1 MATGTAL
8 EYLTRL
14 VRILSK
20 WRYEP
25 RLRATPRKRVVY
37 EPRAL
42 SSVPCF
48 RLPYIYRST
57 LQYGGTLGPHTR
69 ITDTERT
76 QQVMYTA
83 VAHTCNAILLRYC
96 ERQLA
101 TVRGPERA
109 GFDGWRMLPTLGTV
123 VQQEPR
129 HMQRASGAV
138 ASRASV
144 WPTENS

>member
-1 MATGTAL
+1 MLPITA
-8 EYLTRL
+8 
-14 VRILSK
+14 I
-20 WRYEP
+20 
-25 RLRATPRKRVVY
+25 
-37 EPRAL
+37 
-42 SSVPCF
+42 
-48 RLPYIYRST
+48 PYIDRLYR
-57 LQYGGTLGPHTR
+57 R
-69 ITDTERT
+69 DDTVGERT

-101 TVRGPERA
+101 TVRGPEKAR
-109 GFDGWRMLPTLGTV
+109 FDGWRMLPTLGTV

-129 HMQRASGAV
+129 HMQRASGDV